1 MIELTDIQ
9 TSVGKVLQNNGY
21 TVIASEV
28 KEGFPKP
35 ACFIEVM
42 PVNASVENKY
52 RELVTV
58 SVEITYHP
66 EIETKEELIQ
76 KAEHFKNIFLYTPIP
91 VKDRFLSVNE
101 VIFDTDKSELIT
113 YFELEFYQETNSEA
127 EELPKME
134 ILTER
139 TVTKNSGTS
148 EDIN

>member
-9 TSVGKVLQNNGY
+9 TSVGKVLQANAY

-35 ACFIEVM
+35 CCFIEVM
-42 PVNASVENKY
+42 PASVAVENKY
-52 RELVTV
+52 SELVTV

-76 KAEHFKNIFLYTPIP
+76 NAEAFKNIFLYTPIK

-101 VIFDTDKSELIT
+101 LVFDIDKATLIT
-113 YFELEFYQETNSEA
+113 NFELEFYQETEMEA
-127 EELPKME
+127 EEFPKME
-134 ILTER
+134 KLNERVVTE
-139 TVTKNSGTS
+139 SHGTS

>member
-35 ACFIEVM
+35 SCFIEVM
-42 PVNASVENKY
+42 PVSASVENKY

-76 KAEHFKNIFLYTPIP
+76 KAEHFKNIFLYTPIA

-101 VIFDTDKSELIT
+101 VIFDTDRSELIT
-113 YFELEFYQETNSEA
+113 YFELEFYQETQADA

-134 ILTER
+134 NLTER
-139 TVTKNSGTS
+139 MVTENNGTS
-148 EDIN
+148 ENIN

>member
-1 MIELTDIQ
+1 MIEISDIQ
-9 TSVGKVLQNNGY
+9 TAVGKVLQANEY

-35 ACFIEVM
+35 SCFIEVM
-42 PVNASVENKY
+42 PVNASLENKY

-66 EIETKEELIQ
+66 EIETKEELIRT
-76 KAEHFKNIFLYTPIP
+76 AEHFKNIFLYSAIQ
-91 VKDRFLSVNE
+91 VKDRFLSLNE
-101 VIFDTDKSELIT
+101 IVFDMDKSTLIT
-113 YFELEFYQETNSEA
+113 YFELEFYQETPTEA

-134 ILTER
+134 NLTER
-139 TVTKNSGTS
+139 MVTKNNGTS

>member
-9 TSVGKVLQNNGY
+9 TSVGKVLQANDY

-35 ACFIEVM
+35 GCFIEVM
-42 PVNASVENKY
+42 PASVAVENKY
-52 RELVTV
+52 SELVTV
-58 SVEITYHP
+58 SVEITYIP

-76 KAEHFKNIFLYTPIP
+76 NAEAFKNIFLYTPIK

-101 VIFDTDKSELIT
+101 LVFDIDKATLIT
-113 YFELEFYQETNSEA
+113 NFELEFYQETEMEA
-127 EELPKME
+127 EEFPKME
-134 ILTER
+134 KLNERVVTE
-139 TVTKNSGTS
+139 SHGTS

>member
-1 MIELTDIQ
+1 MIELIDIQ
-9 TSVGKVLQNNGY
+9 TSVGKVLQANNY

-28 KEGFPKP
+28 KDGFPKP

-42 PVNASVENKY
+42 PASVAVENKY
-52 RELVTV
+52 SELVTV

-76 KAEHFKNIFLYTPIP
+76 TAEAFKNIFLYTPIK

-101 VIFDTDKSELIT
+101 LIFDTDKSALVT
-113 YFELEFYQETNSEA
+113 NFELEFYQETKQET
-127 EELPKME
+127 EEFPKME
-134 ILTER
+134 KLNERVVTENR
-139 TVTKNSGTS
+139 GTS